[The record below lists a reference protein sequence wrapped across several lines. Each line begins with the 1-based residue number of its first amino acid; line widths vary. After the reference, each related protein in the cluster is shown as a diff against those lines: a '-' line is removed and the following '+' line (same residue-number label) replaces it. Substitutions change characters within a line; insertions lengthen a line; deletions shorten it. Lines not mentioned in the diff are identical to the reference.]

1 MINQIQAKCEIFK
14 EGDLYVALCP
24 ELDVSS
30 FGETIQ
36 EAKTSLEVALLAFLE
51 ECENMNTLELVLE
64 EAGFK
69 QQNNQWKLLIF

>member
-24 ELDVSS
+24 ELNVSS
-30 FGETIQ
+30 FGATIQ
-36 EAKTSLEVALLAFLE
+36 EAKASLEEALLAFLE

-69 QQNNQWKLLIF
+69 HQNSQNKFS

>member
-14 EGDLYVALCP
+14 EDDLYVALCS

-30 FGETIQ
+30 FGETIS
-36 EAKTSLEVALLAFLE
+36 EAKASLEEALLAFLE

-64 EAGFK
+64 KAGFK